1 MSSLA
6 PRRTLGALAA
16 TLALAALLVTLA
28 TMAREPEPAEA
39 ASCADVL
46 FVGAR
51 GSGEPE
57 SAGGGM
63 GVPIARMANSIKQA
77 VLAFPEDFGAR
88 PVRYT
93 AAPVEKLVPSKAEL
107 VTMAATGSLGIGNP
121 AAGVAGLSGAA
132 AFYYGA
138 HLRPYMASIEDGVK
152 KTVRLLHDE
161 LAGCPETEFVLAG
174 YSQGA
179 IAIHQAELRLERD
192 GDFETLDA
200 IAGTLLLGN
209 GDRVAGSKA
218 TLVGGA
224 PRGARGIRVVLHAVK
239 ARDVAESETTIEIC
253 VKGDIVCDFDL
264 EVGAGSLSKYR
275 AASHVHTSYDE
286 APQSHYLDV
295 AAQKLA
301 ARMGLLGRRP

>member
-1 MSSLA
+1 LSRPAAVLSAALA
-6 PRRTLGALAA
+6 ALAA
-16 TLALAALLVTLA
+16 TVAIVVPT
-28 TMAREPEPAEA
+28 PEPAGA

-63 GVPIARMANSIKQA
+63 GVPIARMSNTIKKA
-77 VLAFPEDFGAR
+77 VLAFPEEFGAR

-93 AAPVEKLVPSKAEL
+93 AAGVEKLVPSKGEL
-107 VTMAATGSLGIGNP
+107 GAMAAAGGLGIGNP

-132 AFYYGA
+132 AIYYAA
-138 HLRPYMASIEDGVK
+138 HLKPYQASIEDGIK
-152 KTVRLLHDE
+152 KTMALLRSE
-161 LAGCPETEFVLAG
+161 LATCPETEFVLAG

-179 IAIHQAELRLERD
+179 IAVHQAELRLERE

-209 GDRVAGSKA
+209 GDRVANSRA

-224 PRGARGIRVVLHAVK
+224 PGGARGVRVVLHATR
-239 ARDVAESETTIEIC
+239 ARDVAEPETTIEIC
-253 VKGDIVCDFDL
+253 VRGDIVCDFDL
-264 EVGAGSLSKYR
+264 EVGPGSLYKYK
-275 AASHVHTSYDE
+275 AAARVHSSYDE
-286 APQSHYLDV
+286 TPQSHYLDV
-295 AAQKLA
+295 AAKKLA